1 MIRQNNEFIMLCI
14 LDETNEVS
22 VVCGESIK
30 IIQHEPAWTQT
41 FEPKKDSQQQESE
54 LNKEPVAINSPDKI
68 MLSQDEPII
77 NNNHEPSSPLKE
89 PISAINQE
97 ELISSR
103 QNIRVGNYVMIQ
115 NGIKT
120 LFFLIHT

>member
-1 MIRQNNEFIMLCI
+1 MIRQNNEFLMLCI

-41 FEPKKDSQQQESE
+41 FEPKKDSQQQES
-54 LNKEPVAINSPDKI
+54 VAINSPNKI
-68 MLSQDEPII
+68 LLSQDEPII